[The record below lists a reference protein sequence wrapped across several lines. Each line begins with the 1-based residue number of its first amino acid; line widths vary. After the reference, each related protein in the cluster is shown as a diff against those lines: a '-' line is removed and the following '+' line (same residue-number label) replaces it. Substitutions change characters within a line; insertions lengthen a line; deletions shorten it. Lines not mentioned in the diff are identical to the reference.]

1 MAFESRA
8 GGNANVSTDELR
20 AEVERI
26 AGSEPFRRSERAKR
40 FLRAAGEASVSGG
53 AGAGTEAA
61 FAREVFDREGDFDP
75 KIDSLVRV
83 EAGRVRA
90 KLAQYYGEEGA
101 GSALR
106 IRLPKGSYALEA
118 ERATERDPGPRRLL
132 ISLGAAL
139 AACAALTGWLLMR
152 G

>member
-1 MAFESRA
+1 MALESGA
-8 GGNANVSTDELR
+8 GGKANVSGDELR

-26 AGSEPFRRSERAKR
+26 EASEPFRRSERAKR
-40 FLRAAGEASVSGG
+40 FLRAAVEAGVSGG
-53 AGAGTEAA
+53 SGTEAA
-61 FAREVFDREGDFDP
+61 FAREVFDRDGDFDP

-101 GSALR
+101 RSALR

-118 ERATERDPGPRRLL
+118 ERATERNPGPRRLL